1 MLFFPNA
8 KINLGLNVVAKRED
22 GYHDIETVFVP
33 VPDLYDVLEVVFS
46 ERTGFTLYGAALD
59 CSDDDNLC
67 MKACRRMQE
76 KYGLPPVWINLFKK
90 IPTGA
95 GLGGGSS
102 DAAFTIKALNTLF
115 NIGLSEEQMAQ
126 EASALGSDCPFFI
139 YNRPMSASGRG
150 EILKDIDI
158 PALDNLEIKIWP
170 QKVFVSTAQAYAG
183 VTPGRPEIP
192 LAEALAGPV
201 ESWRRTVTNDFE
213 KSVFER
219 YPSLASYKEDLYRQG
234 AVYAAMTGSGSA
246 IYSLSHKSS

>member
-183 VTPGRPEIP
+183 ITPGRPEIS
-192 LAEALAGPV
+192 LKDAVSKPV
-201 ESWRRTVTNDFE
+201 SQWKEMIFNDFE

-219 YPSLASYKEDLYRQG
+219 FPNLGKVKEELYGEGALYAS
-234 AVYAAMTGSGSA
+234 MTGSGSA
-246 IYSLSHKSS
+246 LYSLSQRSS